1 MNKQQIAHIEGRL
14 RDVKRK
20 KIDEYREFITEKEA
34 VKLTVDEKITMLIT
48 LIGEKIEI
56 KNHILREN
64 WRQSDLVSYFDFL
77 DEKEAVIDL
86 DKVEDYTEILEKQ
99 INDIKDV
106 IYLGSASEALSMLKK
121 LEDS

>member
-64 WRQSDLVSYFDFL
+64 WRQSDLVNYFDFL

-106 IYLGSASEALSMLKK
+106 IYLGSASEALSMIKK